1 MPRKK
6 DPNKKSNYFI
16 EKEMNELIKL
26 YKKDKNNEQLFKQIE
41 PSLYGIINGMINKQF
56 YGNYHIKNNRTDA
69 TSDCMMA
76 ILSSLDRYNPDKGR
90 LFAYTNRIVKNT
102 LMSFYKKSRKIRDNE
117 MNNNEIMRN
126 LDENE
131 IDEDMSLK
139 MSMINKNNDDM
150 SIETTSLSD
159 CTCKN
164 VVLDIDTSVYIIYK
178 YVNYLQTAT
187 QFYLDHSD
195 IYKQLIDGLVYDT
208 TVNFEFENYIDS
220 IIMNKY
226 DIYNNIL
233 DNLNDSLH
241 NIIKWLQENYS
252 DSINTEPESYDGAIS
267 NRALGY
273 IRNFVREQLNNDIT
287 KKYDVNELIQFL
299 QYITYK
305 RYSEHDEN

>member
-6 DPNKKSNYFI
+6 DPNKKSQYFI
-16 EKEMNELIKL
+16 EKEMNELIKQ
-26 YKKDKNNEQLFKQIE
+26 YKKDRSNEQLFKQIE
-41 PSLYGIINGMINKQF
+41 PSFISIINGMINKQF
-56 YGNYHIKNNRTDA
+56 YGNYHVKNNRTDA

-102 LMSFYKKSRKIRDNE
+102 LMSFYRKSRKVRDNE
-117 MNNNEIMRN
+117 MNNNEMMRN

-139 MSMINKNNDDM
+139 MSMINKTNDD
-150 SIETTSLSD
+150 LSVENTLLNS

-164 VVLDIDTSVYIIYK
+164 IVLDIDTSVFIIYK
-178 YVNYLQTAT
+178 YVKYLQTAT
-187 QFYLDHSD
+187 QFYVDNSD
-195 IYKQLIDGLVYDT
+195 IYKQLIDDLTYDT

-220 IIMNKY
+220 IIMSKY
-226 DIYNNIL
+226 NVYKIIL
-233 DNLNDSLH
+233 DNLNDSLY

-273 IRNFVREQLNNDIT
+273 IRNFVKKQLKNDIT
-287 KKYDVNELIQFL
+287 KKYDVHELIQFL
-299 QYITYK
+299 QYIVYK
-305 RYSEHDEN
+305 RYAEHGED